1 MDAGTVVVLV
11 LAAIIILAAIA
22 IIAQALSAHRKS
34 SAEAYSVRMRANAD
48 IVARMASRNDH
59 AIDIDYA
66 GVLTITPREMT
77 SQPAE
82 QAQNDQNVEPV
93 TDDEIKAWKLAL
105 DLVTASVVAN
115 PDGNQ
120 LIAASA
126 FGSGSGYET
135 ATALLKSRGWIMTVS
150 GGRGA
155 GAFVRDEIGTVKALL
170 PKVALEGAIRSLPRR
185 SSVVA

>member
-11 LAAIIILAAIA
+11 LASIIILAAIA
-22 IIAQALSAHRKS
+22 IIAQALSTHRKS
-34 SAEAYSVRMRANAD
+34 SAEAYSVRMNANAA
-48 IVARMASRNDH
+48 IVERMAGRNDH

-66 GVLTITPREMT
+66 GVLTVTPREIST
-77 SQPAE
+77 QADTPAAE
-82 QAQNDQNVEPV
+82 QIEIV

-105 DLVTASVVAN
+105 DLVTASVAAN

-126 FGSGSGYET
+126 FGSGSGYES
-135 ATALLKSRGWIMTVS
+135 ATALLKSRGWIMTVT

-170 PKVALEGAIRSLPRR
+170 PKVALEGAIRSLPHRQ
-185 SSVVA
+185 SVNA